1 MSGNIDVFSVDFG
14 RYAESYRNAADRF
27 AISDAA
33 IFILT
38 SYRDIIA
45 RGEAED
51 SGKSASDFLFD
62 LADRILENGVS
73 MRERESVSN
82 QIRYLAQFSIQ
93 KSIPSPE

>member
-14 RYAESYRNAADRF
+14 RYAESYRAASDRF

-33 IFILT
+33 VFILS
-38 SYRDIIA
+38 SYRDMIKN
-45 RGEAED
+45 GDEED
-51 SGKSASDFLFD
+51 TGKNASDYLFD
-62 LADRILENGVS
+62 LADRILESGVS
-73 MRERESVSN
+73 MSERESISN